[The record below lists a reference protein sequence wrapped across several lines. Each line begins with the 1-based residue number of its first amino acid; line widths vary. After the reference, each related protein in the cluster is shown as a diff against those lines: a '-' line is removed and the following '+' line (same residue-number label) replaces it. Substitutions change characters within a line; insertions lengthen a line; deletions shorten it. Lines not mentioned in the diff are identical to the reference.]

1 MKTRFIAISTLLIL
15 SLFSLNIMA
24 QNGPRQDFPNGER
37 NFEKGDWLPGLT
49 DEQKDAIKEI
59 RLEGMKQQ
67 LPLKNKKD
75 ELKAQLKT
83 EMTADQPNETKI
95 NNLIEEIGKIDIDK
109 QKIRAKSRLE
119 IRKLLNEEQRLVF
132 DMRMERKGSE
142 RGDRAKMNRPHR
154 GMKGAPQA
162 EEE

>member
-24 QNGPRQDFPNGER
+24 QNSPRQNSPKAER

-75 ELKAQLKT
+75 ELNAQLKT
-83 EMTADQPNETKI
+83 QMTADQPNEARI
-95 NNLIEEIGKIDIDK
+95 NELIEEIGKIDIDK
-109 QKIRAKSRLE
+109 HKIRAKNRLA
-119 IRKLLNEEQRLVF
+119 IRQLLNDEQRLVF
-132 DMRMERKGSE
+132 DMRAEHRRPGQ
-142 RGDRAKMNRPHR
+142 DRAAKMKRPHR
-154 GMKGAPQA
+154 GQKGGQQA
-162 EEE
+162 LMD

>member
-24 QNGPRQDFPNGER
+24 QSGPRQDFPRGER
-37 NFEKGDWLPGLT
+37 NFEKGDWLPDLS
-49 DEQKDAIKEI
+49 DDQKDAIKEI

-83 EMTADQPNETKI
+83 EMTADQPNEARI
-95 NNLIEEIGKIDIDK
+95 NELIEEMGKIDIDK
-109 QKIRAKSRLE
+109 HKIRAKNRLE
-119 IRKLLNEEQRLVF
+119 IRKLLNEEQRLIF
-132 DMRMERKGSE
+132 DMRAEHRRPGQDRPGKMKRPN
-142 RGDRAKMNRPHR
+142 RGPR
-154 GMKGAPQA
+154 GAQQPPMD
-162 EEE
+162 